1 MPEATDVNRLCD
13 EVVDSELRRS
23 PEFATY
29 AGVHDYDDEVTDHS
43 PAAVEAAI
51 RERFGQ
57 ARRLETIDPTG
68 LDEDSAL
75 DRDLTL
81 AFLRG
86 QIVYEEEVRMSSRTP
101 DEILGSFC
109 WGLFTPSKRTFAPPE
124 VRMRNVISRLEKFPA
139 VAEAA
144 RARLTGPS
152 RIPLDIAASSLRDT
166 IPFLENS
173 LPTAFAEVRDQ
184 AMQARL
190 RSAIEVAV
198 SEYRRMLVWC
208 EEKKAAA
215 TPEFAI
221 GEKAYESYMR
231 QAELIDMPLSEVFEI
246 GQQELNRLSE
256 AFIATCGEIDAS
268 ATPAEVFEALSKDH
282 PAADELLTY
291 TSSLLEDLRTFCV
304 EREILTFPS
313 EVRCTVEP
321 TPEFF
326 RELTFASMDTPGPF
340 EQNSTEAFYNV
351 TTALPEWDADTTEQ
365 HMRSY
370 NRYTLTS
377 TSVHEAY
384 PGHYTQ
390 FLHQHLWGSRARKLF
405 GSYSAVE
412 GWAHYVEEMVIEQG
426 LNGGDARFHLGQIQE
441 ALLRAC
447 RLVVGIGMHT
457 GEMSYEEAVS
467 VFQKKGYLEPV
478 NAVRE
483 ARRGTVDP
491 FYSSYTLGKLMML
504 KLRED
509 FMAQNRGTSLK
520 QFHDRFLCIGTP
532 PIPLV
537 RKKMLG
543 EVGRPL

>member
-1 MPEATDVNRLCD
+1 MHEATEVDRLCD
-13 EVVDSELRRS
+13 EIVDSELRRS

-43 PAAVEAAI
+43 PTAVQAAI
-51 RERFGQ
+51 RERAGQ
-57 ARRLETIDPTG
+57 VRQLEAIEAMG
-68 LDEDSAL
+68 LDEDRAL

-86 QIVYEEEVRMSSRTP
+86 QLAYEEEVRISTRTP

-109 WGLFTPSKRTFAPPE
+109 WGLFTLSKRTFAPAE
-124 VRMRNVISRLEKFPA
+124 VRMANVISRLEKFTA

-144 RARLTGPS
+144 RARLTDPS
-152 RIPLDIAASSLRDT
+152 RIPMDIATSSLRDT
-166 IPFLENS
+166 IPFLEKS
-173 LPTAFAEVRDQ
+173 LPLAFEGVTDVALQ
-184 AMQARL
+184 TRL
-190 RSAIEVAV
+190 QSAIEAAAD
-198 SEYRRMLVWC
+198 EYRRMVAWC

-221 GEKAYESYMR
+221 GEEAYESYMR

-246 GQQELNRLSE
+246 GQRELDRLSE
-256 AFIATCGEIDAS
+256 AFVALCSEIDSS
-268 ATPAEVFEALSKDH
+268 ATPAEVFQTLSKDH

-291 TSSLLEDLRTFCV
+291 TSGLLEDLRAFCV
-304 EREILTFPS
+304 ERDILTFPS

-426 LNGGDARFHLGQIQE
+426 LNEGDARFHLGQVQE

-457 GEMSYEEAVS
+457 GEMSYEEAVRM
-467 VFQKKGYLEPV
+467 FQKKGYLEPV

-509 FMAQNRGTSLK
+509 YMAQNRGTSLK
-520 QFHDRFLCIGTP
+520 QFHDQFLRVGTP

-543 EVGRPL
+543 DMGRPL